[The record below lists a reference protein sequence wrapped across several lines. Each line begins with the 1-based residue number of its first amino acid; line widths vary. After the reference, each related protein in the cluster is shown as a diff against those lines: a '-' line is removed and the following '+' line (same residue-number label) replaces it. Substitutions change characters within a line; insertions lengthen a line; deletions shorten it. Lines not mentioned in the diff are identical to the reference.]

1 MFIQSKL
8 HIKMLLNNPLYHLR
22 QAGLSACHYPTG
34 ALSLNAIRLKIYSSL
49 SQISLSASVKL
60 RDLLSDIIQGFTGFL
75 GALLGS
81 RISPIFDTARGIII
95 LMYIFYLALNSFK
108 EVFTAVSDVSP
119 DENIIMGISR
129 SISSVEG
136 VKSHHKLRC
145 RLVGKYVYVDVHILV
160 DPNFSVHESH
170 EIATRVSQKIKD
182 ENPMVK
188 DVVVHIEPA

>member
-1 MFIQSKL
+1 
-8 HIKMLLNNPLYHLR
+8 
-22 QAGLSACHYPTG
+22 
-34 ALSLNAIRLKIYSSL
+34 
-49 SQISLSASVKL
+49 
-60 RDLLSDIIQGFTGFL
+60 
-75 GALLGS
+75 
-81 RISPIFDTARGIII
+81 
-95 LMYIFYLALNSFK
+95 MYIFYSALNSFK

-160 DPNFSVHESH
+160 DPNLSVHESH